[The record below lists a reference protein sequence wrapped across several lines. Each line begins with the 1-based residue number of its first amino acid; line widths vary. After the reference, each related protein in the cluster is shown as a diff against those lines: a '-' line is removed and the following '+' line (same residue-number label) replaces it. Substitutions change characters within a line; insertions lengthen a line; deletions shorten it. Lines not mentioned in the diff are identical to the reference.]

1 MRVADAPKYDDGN
14 LFWCAG
20 GSVFS
25 TTVGGEGEE
34 KGCLLVLEP
43 VDGQETWLFFKY
55 AGNLASH

>member
-1 MRVADAPKYDDGN
+1 MRVADAPKYDDGS

-43 VDGQETWLFFKY
+43 VDGQETWLFFK
-55 AGNLASH
+55 